1 MDVRGT
7 VVSRPPRFPYP
18 EVGAQAPWAGY
29 DAGRVMEA
37 PVHYDWTK
45 YVDPEGDS
53 DDWSAIKIAYD
64 VYPDEPGREEVF
76 DYWPV
81 AFGIDRDDVIQY
93 VGRLRR
99 EGDRRIWGG
108 AWTLGISRSAYWHA
122 VLDLSGWPVNE
133 LRPFMIEDPEHYEP
147 DEPFRAMRS
156 KRKPL
161 PFSVDERMNFQLEFR
176 IP

>member
-1 MDVRGT
+1 M
-7 VVSRPPRFPYP
+7 SRPPRFPYP

-53 DDWSAIKIAYD
+53 DLSYIKIAYD
-64 VYPDEPGREEVF
+64 LDSREPERGEVF

-81 AFGIDRDDVIQY
+81 DAASVDRDEVIQY

-99 EGDRRIWGG
+99 DGDRRIWG
-108 AWTLGISRSAYWHA
+108 ASHWTLGISRSAYWHA
-122 VLDLSGWPVNE
+122 ILDLNGYPANE
-133 LRPFMIEDPEHYEP
+133 LRPWMIENPENYEP
-147 DEPFRAMRS
+147 DLRRFGVRAMRS
-156 KRKPL
+156 KRKR
-161 PFSVDERMNFQLEFR
+161 FSVDERISAQHNLR